1 MAKLQIHINT
11 EDRKHE
17 TANVGGKS
25 RVLSEAEYR
34 KIEAAANEKDK
45 ENAVFIFTHNSP
57 GCVTFYFRGKPYQ
70 V

>member
-1 MAKLQIHINT
+1 MAKLKIHINT
-11 EDRKHE
+11 ENRKHE
-17 TANVGGKS
+17 ISNESGKLKE
-25 RVLSEAEYR
+25 LSEDEYR